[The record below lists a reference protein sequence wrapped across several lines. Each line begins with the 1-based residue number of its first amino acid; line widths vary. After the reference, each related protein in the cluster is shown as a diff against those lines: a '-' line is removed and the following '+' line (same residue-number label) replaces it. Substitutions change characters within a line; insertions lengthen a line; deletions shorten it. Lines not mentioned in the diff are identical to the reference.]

1 MAWQLP
7 MARAELESLL
17 PQPEAPKYK
26 LAVIG
31 FTAPGGWEMN
41 TDKDKTGVRYDS
53 TAIANGVIV
62 AGGSCVLFDYTPDD
76 HDGFAAKVAEFA
88 ALIVRINPG
97 QLSAPGVKEGAQLRF
112 DGLMRELVA
121 KKVPVWS
128 SPGVQT
134 QMGAKD
140 ALTNIRHLSC
150 GLPDT
155 YTYFGE
161 DSGQCA
167 HFVGPDGM
175 RKTCAFQPRV
185 IKQNR
190 GSAGEGIWLVWLV
203 MKDGKKIKKADW
215 AGSKLVEQEKNGK
228 KTTKC
233 VPVDDTVALAGGG
246 GLPPYCASLGAEL
259 LDDDDMIKLME
270 MNDNHVEY
278 HSLGEFMSFCVDGSK
293 AEAAGDWKATFPGQY
308 FKGGK
313 EAGGQLVDQRLLPR
327 IEEGE
332 VRMQM
337 VGDRLFKIIHK
348 LPVDGLSAVGGNN
361 VMTFYEP
368 GPKPAAPLEGVQ
380 YAADKPE
387 LVNLEMQFVKK
398 DIPVIM
404 PALGLGGEPLPL
416 LWTGDFI
423 PKNTEESPDGSD
435 GKTDFVVGEFN
446 CSCVGISPFGA
457 ACGPDKD
464 LKDVPEAEFRDGYEL
479 TCLMGSKALE
489 MLAAL

>member
-1 MAWQLP
+1 MPFVLP
-7 MARAELESLL
+7 KPRAELEVLL
-17 PQPEAPKYK
+17 PAPASPKYK
-26 LAVIG
+26 LAVVG
-31 FTAPGGWEMN
+31 FTAPGGWDMN

-53 TAIANGVIV
+53 TAIANGVIC
-62 AGGSCVLFDYTPDD
+62 AGGSCDMFDYTPDE
-76 HDGFAAKVAEFA
+76 HDKFMEKVAA
-88 ALIVRINPG
+88 YDALIVRINPG
-97 QLSAPGVKEGAQLRF
+97 QLSAPGVAEGAQMRF
-112 DGLMRELVA
+112 DGGMRDLVA

-140 ALTNIRHLSC
+140 ALTNIRNLSC

-155 YTYFGE
+155 FTYFGQDDGKCE
-161 DSGQCA
+161 L
-167 HFVGPDGM
+167 FVGPDGM

-190 GSAGEGIWLVWLV
+190 GSAGEGIWLVWLCQ
-203 MKDGKKIKKADW
+203 KDGKKIKKADW
-215 AGSKLVEQEKNGK
+215 AGSKEVTEGGK
-228 KTTKC
+228 TKC
-233 VPVDDTVALAGGG
+233 VPCDDAVSIATAG
-246 GLPPYCASLGAEL
+246 GLPPYCDGFGTAL
-259 LDDDDMIKLME
+259 LDDDDMIKFME

-278 HSLGEFMSFCVDGSK
+278 KSLGEFLAFCVDGPGG
-293 AEAAGDWKATFPGQY
+293 AAGDWKATFPGQY

-337 VGDRLFKIIHK
+337 VGDKLFKIIHK
-348 LPVDGLSAVGGNN
+348 KPVGGLSAVGGNN

-368 GPKPAAPLEGVQ
+368 GAKPATPVDGVT
-380 YAADKPE
+380 YAADVPDY
-387 LVNLEMQFVKK
+387 VRLEEQFTKK
-398 DIPVIM
+398 DIPAVM
-404 PALGLGGEPLPL
+404 PALGLGDEPLPL

-423 PKNTEESPDGSD
+423 PKNTEACPDGSD

-457 ACGPDKD
+457 ACGKDKD
-464 LKDVPEAEFRDGYEL
+464 LKDVPDDKFKDGYEL
-479 TCLMGSKALE
+479 TCLMGEKAIE
-489 MLAAL
+489 MLGAVKK